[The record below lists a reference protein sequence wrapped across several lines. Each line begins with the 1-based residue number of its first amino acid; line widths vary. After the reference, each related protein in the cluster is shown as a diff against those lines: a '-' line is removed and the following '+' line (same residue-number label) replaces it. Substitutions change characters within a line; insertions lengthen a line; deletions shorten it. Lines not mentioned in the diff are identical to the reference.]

1 MIAVAGDSRIYL
13 RDDFADL
20 EPYDPGSSAQ
30 EVVLSA
36 NENPF
41 GMPEGVRSEALEA
54 VAGVAFERYPDPLA
68 DGLRDDIAAWHGV
81 KRSQVVVGN
90 GGDELIFDLLL
101 AFGGPGRVLLDC
113 PPTFGIYAL
122 YAKLTGTEV
131 LSIARDP
138 SDFTLD
144 YAAVESAAECA
155 DIVMITSP
163 NNPTGNT
170 VDPAWVASLAE
181 RARGIVVVDE
191 AYVEFADEG
200 ASCVELMRDHGN
212 MVVLRTFSKAFA
224 LAGVRCGY
232 LLASEGVVDGIGTVR
247 QPYSVDAIGQAVA
260 RVVVANRVAYDGAIA
275 TIKAERA
282 RLERVLS
289 AVGGV
294 RVWPSQ
300 GNFVLVR
307 MPRAHEAYARMRD
320 EFSILTRDF
329 SRNPLLKDCLRITVG
344 TPQENDRAIAA
355 LALLGKE
362 SS

>member
-1 MIAVAGDSRIYL
+1 MAGDPRIRL
-13 RDDFADL
+13 RDDL
-20 EPYDPGSSAQ
+20 TGLKPYDPGSSVQ
-30 EVVLSA
+30 EIVLSA

-41 GMPEGVRSEALEA
+41 GMPEGVRAAALEA

-68 DGLRDDIAAWHGV
+68 DGLRGDIAAWHGV

-113 PPTFGIYAL
+113 PPTFSIYAL

-138 SDFTLD
+138 SDFSLD
-144 YAAVESAAECA
+144 YAAVEAAAERA
-155 DIVMITSP
+155 DIVMVTSP

-200 ASCVELMRDHGN
+200 ASCVGLMRDHGN
-212 MVVLRTFSKAFA
+212 LVVLRTFSKAFA

-232 LLASEGVVDGIGTVR
+232 LLAQEGVVDGIAAVR

-260 RVVVANRVAYDGAIA
+260 RVVVANRDAYDGAIA
-275 TIKAERA
+275 TIKAERT
-282 RLERVLS
+282 RLERSLS
-289 AVGGV
+289 AVDGV
-294 RVWPSQ
+294 RAWPSQ

-307 MPRAHEAYARMRD
+307 MPHAHEAYMRLRD

-329 SRNPLLKDCLRITVG
+329 SHDPLLGDCLRITVG
-344 TPQENDRAIAA
+344 TPQENDRVIDA
-355 LALLGKE
+355 LSLLGKE